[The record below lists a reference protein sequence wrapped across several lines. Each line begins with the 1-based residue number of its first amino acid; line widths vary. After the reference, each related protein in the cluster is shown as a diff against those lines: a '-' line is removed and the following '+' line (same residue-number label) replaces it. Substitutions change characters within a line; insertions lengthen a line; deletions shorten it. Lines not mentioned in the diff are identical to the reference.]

1 MKMTVAHFRYV
12 VVEITLVTFEDLKIG
27 PNLPINF
34 SPRDSVSFSS
44 KSDEFLQIP
53 RSIDNMFSSNLS
65 VIINVSFTLRAMK
78 DLSLTHRK

>member
-1 MKMTVAHFRYV
+1 VKMTVAHFRD
-12 VVEITLVTFEDLKIG
+12 VVEEIALVTFEDLKIG
-27 PNLPINF
+27 PNLPIDF

-53 RSIDNMFSSNLS
+53 GSIDNMFSSNLS
-65 VIINVSFTLRAMK
+65 VIINIGFTLRAMK